1 MSIVLYVI
9 TLSCFLA
16 SVLAFLKGETDKMRR
31 LTLAVALAC
40 VLSGAVRAGE
50 IASTGAVA
58 SPTPSPATAPGEISS
73 TGATTPGEILST
85 EATALTIILTLIS
98 IVP

>member
-1 MSIVLYVI
+1 
-9 TLSCFLA
+9 
-16 SVLAFLKGETDKMRR
+16 MRR

-50 IASTGAVA
+50 MASTGAVA
-58 SPTPSPATAPGEISS
+58 SPTPSPATLPGEISS
-73 TGATTPGEILST
+73 TGATTPGEIHST
-85 EATALTIILTLIS
+85 EALTIILTLIS